1 MVISRYGVRVL
12 VVVLLSVAGSLRPS
26 LATPRLKVAATI
38 FPLYDL
44 VRQIAGPDVEV
55 ILLVPPGASP
65 HTFAAKPSTIRTL
78 TGSAAIFA
86 IGHTLD
92 DWVVQLAQ
100 EAGVSRTRLV
110 DTHISLRPWD
120 EERHAH
126 ASASAQT
133 VPHDAVDPHYWLAI
147 PNAMRMVQTIAAT
160 LADLDPAAR
169 QRYEQQA
176 AVYQQQLEV
185 VDREIHDLF
194 QGLPRRDIA
203 TFHPAFGYFAA
214 AYNLQVVATFEASPG
229 VEPGPRQVE
238 HFLQQ
243 IRTHRLHVLFVE
255 PQLPQQPLD
264 SLAHDLGV
272 TLQELDPIGGSQDR
286 QSYIALM
293 RFNAAQIAAAL
304 RE

>member
-1 MVISRYGVRVL
+1 MAIIRYSVRVL
-12 VVVLLSVAGSLRPS
+12 VVVLLGVAGSLRPS

-44 VRQIAGPDVEV
+44 VRQVAGPDVEV

-65 HTFAAKPSTIRTL
+65 HTFAAKPSTIRML

-100 EAGVSRTRLV
+100 EAGVPRTCVV

-120 EERHAH
+120 DARHDH

-133 VPHDAVDPHYWLAI
+133 VPHGTVDPHYWLAI
-147 PNAMRMVQTIAAT
+147 PNAMRMVQTIATT
-160 LADLDPAAR
+160 LADLDPAAQ
-169 QRYEQQA
+169 QRYVQQA
-176 AVYQQQLEV
+176 AVYQQQLEA
-185 VDREIHDLF
+185 VDREIRNLF
-194 QGLPRRDIA
+194 QGLLRRDMA

-243 IRTHRLHVLFVE
+243 IQTHQLHVLFVE
-255 PQLPQQPLD
+255 PQLPQHPLY

-286 QSYIALM
+286 QSYVALM
-293 RFNAAQIAAAL
+293 RFNAAHIAAAL